1 MSEINFIVDSS
12 GTGNGNTHSRDRGN
26 PIVPLGLWDRKDSG
40 TLVALV
46 GHGSPEDFPWFPWE
60 FGMDRGSNSCLC
72 LHVCRTHQDVIGLLW
87 TKGEIKVTWR
97 CRYWYW
103 TTYN

>member
-46 GHGSPEDFPWFPWE
+46 GHGSPEDFPWSPWD
-60 FGMDRGSNSCLC
+60 FGMG
-72 LHVCRTHQDVIGLLW
+72 RTVGLWWPWWDMGIPRTFHGPLETLGW
-87 TKGEIKVTWR
+87 EGQWD
-97 CRYWYW
+97 
-103 TTYN
+103 